1 MRSMSNDQRMDLE
14 QWRPR
19 VRYSGTTTQQG
30 TPSNPLGNVDGSD
43 PAGLCSP
50 GEALRR
56 PLVRYSGLAHSSA
69 PPEKQTRS

>member
-1 MRSMSNDQRMDLE
+1 MNSQTGINV
-14 QWRPR
+14 R
-19 VRYSGTTTQQG
+19 VFPALLR
-30 TPSNPLGNVDGSD
+30 GNVDGSD

-56 PLVRYSGLAHSSA
+56 PMVRYFALAHSSA